1 MKKTSS
7 LTLIAAL
14 ALFAFS
20 ATTSQALEKLIF
32 DIKLTGQT
40 QGNGTPEKANLVKTK
55 VATSDVLTLLADHYG
70 TTFPSGAVLVL
81 VDTNQFVV
89 YSSDPNKGGSVVQI
103 VDKDVLSYDESPG
116 VYNQT
121 IDGAKNT
128 VKGTKYSIVTLHY
141 NDGTTVLE
149 VSGYATQTYNSDSD
163 TAKYSRSIKANV
175 SGTAVSAADGVTVV
189 TGSVSAKGSGTS
201 N

>member
-32 DIKLTGQT
+32 DIKLTGQS
-40 QGNGTPEKANLVKTK
+40 QAPSNGEKMTLNKTK
-55 VATSDVLTLLADHYG
+55 VSTSDVLSLLAAHYA

-89 YSSDPNKGGSVVQI
+89 YTSDPNKGGSVVQI

-116 VYNQT
+116 VYNQFINVANNAT
-121 IDGAKNT
+121 
-128 VKGTKYSIVTLHY
+128 KGTKYSIITIHF
-141 NDGTTVLE
+141 NDGNTVLD
-149 VSGYATQTYNSDSD
+149 VSGYGTQTYNSDSD

-175 SGTAVSAADGVTVV
+175 SGTALNATDGRIVL